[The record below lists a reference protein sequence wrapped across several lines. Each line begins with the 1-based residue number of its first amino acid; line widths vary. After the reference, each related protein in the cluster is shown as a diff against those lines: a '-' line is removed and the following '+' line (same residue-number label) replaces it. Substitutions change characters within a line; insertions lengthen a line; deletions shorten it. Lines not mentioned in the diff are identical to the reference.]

1 MQRVELVP
9 GELSFSR
16 FIQGY
21 WRLPDWQLS
30 PQQLVA
36 FIEQGLELGIT
47 TTDHADVYGAFT
59 EERLFGQALKLAPH
73 LRDKIEVVS
82 KCNILF
88 PCEQQPSVAVKHY
101 NSDRDYIV
109 AAAERSLR
117 EMGIDTLD
125 VLLIH
130 RPDPLMDADAVA
142 DAFQSLKADG
152 KVRHFGVSNF
162 SNAQF
167 SLLQSRLPFELV
179 TNQLEISATSSQY
192 LFDGTLDYLQQQ
204 RVKPMAWS
212 CLGGGDIFQA
222 YEFKELRDCAAKMED
237 AMGASLDQ
245 ILLAFV
251 LALPSQAM
259 PIIGSGNIERIRRQI
274 GAADIKLD
282 RQQWF
287 ALLEAAR
294 GIPVP

>member
-30 PQQLVA
+30 AQQLVR
-36 FIEQGLELGIT
+36 FIEEGLALGIT
-47 TTDHADVYGAFT
+47 TTDHADVYGAFG
-59 EERLFGQALKLAPH
+59 EERAFGEALRLAPH
-73 LRDKIEVVS
+73 LRAQLEIVS

-88 PCEQQPSVAVKHY
+88 PCERQPAVTVKHY
-101 NSDRDYIV
+101 NSERDYII

-117 EMGIDTLD
+117 ELGTDYLD
-125 VLLIH
+125 VLLLH
-130 RPDPLMDADAVA
+130 RPDPLMDADQVA
-142 DAFQSLKADG
+142 EAFLRLKADG

-162 SNAQF
+162 SPAQF
-167 SLLQSRLPFELV
+167 SLLQSRLPFALV
-179 TNQLEISATSSQY
+179 TNQLEISAVHHQY

-204 RVKPMAWS
+204 RVRPMAWS
-212 CLGGGDIFQA
+212 CLGGGEIFQA
-222 YEFKELRDCAAKMED
+222 YQYKALRDCAIAL
-237 AMGASLDQ
+237 ATPFGASLDQ

-251 LALPSQAM
+251 LALPCQAM
-259 PIIGSGNIERIRRQI
+259 PILGSGNIERIRRQVS
-274 GAADIKLD
+274 AADLPLE

-294 GIPVP
+294 GEPVP